1 MYIGSHA
8 QYPLFLPVLMKL
20 KLSKNTQISNVMKIR
35 PVGAKIFHAD
45 ERTDTTKVTVA
56 FRSFANAP
64 EKG

>member
-1 MYIGSHA
+1 MYSGPHV

-20 KLSKNTQISNVMKIR
+20 ELSKNTKISNFMKIR
-35 PVGAKIFHAD
+35 HVGAKIFHAD